1 MAKAGKNTL
10 APNPDA
16 KRLEGNA
23 AICVL
28 LAADMSRALRDEKDV
43 AVDGGK
49 QSSRSCG
56 SGKSSISVVP
66 CSDGKLREQKQGSL
80 GEHELEVHRPM
91 LDDPACPFSPQPGMP
106 QPKSS

>member
-28 LAADMSRALRDEKDV
+28 LADMSRALRDEKDV

-66 CSDGKLREQKQGSL
+66 CSDGK
-80 GEHELEVHRPM
+80 
-91 LDDPACPFSPQPGMP
+91 
-106 QPKSS
+106 